1 MTQVK
6 KRGHSYRSAYMGVA
20 PPPPNPTTH
29 KHAHTQSLN
38 LQVASYNEHTI
49 ALCAPDAASGTAL
62 LSMEFLKDLRWVGG
76 HTHMSVNKQP
86 CGARLPD
93 VPWAHTHLYLPHQ
106 SPHTPKTNTYQP
118 TNQPTNQPNRPP
130 TTINLTTQAA
140 RQQPRLLGRA
150 LPRGGPRRAR
160 PPRHPRPALPAL
172 PVRFGVW
179 ARWSCVFVVWL
190 YVWGGGVM
198 DAQRASVSGV
208 VGGAAV
214 QQ

>member
-118 TNQPTNQPNRPP
+118 THQPTHQPTKPTPHHHQPNHPGGSSTAP
-130 TTINLTTQAA
+130 TSRTCASAWRATSCTPTAPSSPSAA
-140 RQQPRLLGRA
+140 STSGAFWRLG
-150 LPRGGPRRAR
+150 
-160 PPRHPRPALPAL
+160 
-172 PVRFGVW
+172 
-179 ARWSCVFVVWL
+179 
-190 YVWGGGVM
+190 
-198 DAQRASVSGV
+198 
-208 VGGAAV
+208 
-214 QQ
+214 